1 MDLIEKFD
9 SKGRSKNRNAKKV
22 NNANILKDIVTERDQ
37 LLNKRKKISQILSQ
51 TQNQIPIVEIMTNSQ
66 QTKSRQDIGDHQ
78 KTIKKM

>member
-66 QTKSRQDIGDHQ
+66 QTKSR
-78 KTIKKM
+78 